1 MVIIQYDILRY
12 HGKIIQNVLILPWYM
27 SRQSWNKLII
37 KYLEKCSSDF
47 AKWLNQGGII
57 TYLRQ
62 IFFYSV
68 AVVSGVLK

>member
-27 SRQSWNKLII
+27 SRQSWKKLII
-37 KYLEKCSSDF
+37 NYLEKCSSYF